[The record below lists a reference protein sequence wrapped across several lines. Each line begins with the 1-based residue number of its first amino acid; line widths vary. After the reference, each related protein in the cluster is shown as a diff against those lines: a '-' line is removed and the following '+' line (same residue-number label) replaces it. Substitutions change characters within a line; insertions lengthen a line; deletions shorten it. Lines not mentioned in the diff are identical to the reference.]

1 VSEGLKQSSPGKEY
15 PVLDSFMP
23 CGVRS
28 LNTLTPILQNLVKK
42 VECTDVVVVSSV
54 ESVVER
60 EVIPTPVRVENTMKS
75 VDPFTFTENT
85 LHIIQIFVHSSLI

>member
-1 VSEGLKQSSPGKEY
+1 
-15 PVLDSFMP
+15 MP

-85 LHIIQIFVHSSLI
+85 LHMIHVFVHSSLI